1 MELWLDPLDASFML
15 ARAQMTLIQR
25 LLRRLTQAQATM
37 ASPTQVTARSSF
49 SDALRGRIDEHRFDD
64 LIERAAR
71 KYDLPAHLIRAV
83 IRAESNFDPNAVS
96 ACGAKGLMQLMDTT
110 AAWLGVRD
118 SFDPAANIE
127 GGARYLRKMLDRY
140 GDVTLALAA
149 YNAGPGVV
157 DRCGGVPPLR
167 ETQVYVQRVLGFAG
181 EKTSQ
186 EWEA

>member
-1 MELWLDPLDASFML
+1 MELWLDPLEVSFTL
-15 ARAQMTLIQR
+15 ARAQVTLIQR
-25 LLRRLTQAQATM
+25 LLQRLTRSEAAPPAQVA
-37 ASPTQVTARSSF
+37 AQPSSNG
-49 SDALRGRIDEHRFDD
+49 ALGGRIDEHRFDD
-64 LIERAAR
+64 LIESAAR
-71 KYDLPAHLIRAV
+71 KYDLPAPLVRAV

-96 ACGAKGLMQLMDTT
+96 ACGAKGLMQLMDAT

-127 GGARYLRKMLDRY
+127 GGAKYLRKMLDRY

-149 YNAGPGVV
+149 YNAGPGAV
-157 DRCGGVPPLR
+157 DRCGGVPPFR

>member
-1 MELWLDPLDASFML
+1 MELWLEPLEASFTL

-25 LLRRLTQAQATM
+25 LIQRLTRTETTAQAAAGT
-37 ASPTQVTARSSF
+37 SF
-49 SDALRGRIDEHRFDD
+49 RDALRSQTDDHRFDD
-64 LIERAAR
+64 LIENAAR
-71 KYDLPAHLIRAV
+71 KYDLPADLIRAV

-96 ACGAKGLMQLMDTT
+96 ACGAKGLMQLMDAT

-149 YNAGPGVV
+149 YNAGPGTV
-157 DRCGGVPPLR
+157 DRCGGIPPFR
-167 ETQVYVQRVLGFAG
+167 ETQTYVQRVLSFAG
-181 EKTSQ
+181 AQTSQ

>member
-1 MELWLDPLDASFML
+1 MELWLDPLDASLTL

-25 LLRRLTQAQATM
+25 LLQRLTRSEAT
-37 ASPTQVTARSSF
+37 ASPTQAPVKSSF
-49 SDALRGRIDEHRFDD
+49 NNALRGQMDERRFDD
-64 LIERAAR
+64 LIESAAR
-71 KYDLPAHLIRAV
+71 KYDLPASLIRAV

-96 ACGAKGLMQLMDTT
+96 ACGAKGLMQLMDAT

-127 GGARYLRKMLDRY
+127 GGAKYLRKMLDRY

-149 YNAGPGVV
+149 YNAGPGAV
-157 DRCGGVPPLR
+157 DRCGGVPPFR

-181 EKTSQ
+181 ETASQ